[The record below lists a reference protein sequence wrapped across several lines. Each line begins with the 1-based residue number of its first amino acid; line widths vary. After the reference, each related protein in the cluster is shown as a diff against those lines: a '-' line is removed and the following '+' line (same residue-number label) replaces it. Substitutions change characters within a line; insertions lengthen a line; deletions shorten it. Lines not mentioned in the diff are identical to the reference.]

1 MRRPK
6 QRGEW
11 EIAGGLQGDDGVVVA
26 TVFGFYLLISRAAK
40 SFARRLNLSFEAFI
54 ALAQDVPLTVIGL
67 AIKFALMR

>member
-1 MRRPK
+1 VRRPK

-26 TVFGFYLLISRAAK
+26 TVFGFYLLSRAAK